1 MRFYVMNKFLV
12 RLIVFISAALLS
24 FSSFSQVE
32 DCFLINLKNEKIEVE
47 VNEIYGGYYFSKS
60 KQRFLGQDIL
70 LGDNQIST
78 ISGNE
83 SNYPDVLEND
93 IDYKLIISNILV
105 KKLGYSTNQ
114 DIENNILVTTTQEDN
129 YSYSFILVYSY
140 KNNRI
145 VLTDVFYLEENVDK
159 REGENTLYKVNVK
172 YPESIIYLGK
182 YDRRALSDFIVN
194 NLYKSVQ
201 DMTID
206 I

>member
-1 MRFYVMNKFLV
+1 MNKFLV
-12 RLIVFISAALLS
+12 RLIVFISSALLS

-32 DCFLINLKNEKIEVE
+32 DLFLIDLKNKKVEIEV
-47 VNEIYGGYYFSKS
+47 NKIDGDYYFSKS
-60 KQRFLGQDIL
+60 EQRFLGQDIL

-93 IDYKLIISNILV
+93 INYKLIISNTLV
-105 KKLGYSTNQ
+105 KKLGYSSNQ
-114 DIENNILVTTTQEDN
+114 NVGNNIILTTTQEDN
-129 YSYSFILVYSY
+129 SNYSFILVYSY
-140 KNNRI
+140 KNNKI
-145 VLTDVFYLEENVDK
+145 VLTDVLYLEENFDK
-159 REGENTLYKVNVK
+159 REGENTIYKVNVQS
-172 YPESIIYLGK
+172 PESIINLEN

-206 I
+206 INL

>member
-1 MRFYVMNKFLV
+1 MNKFLV
-12 RLIVFISAALLS
+12 RLIVFISSALLS

-32 DCFLINLKNEKIEVE
+32 DLFLIDLKNKKVEIEV
-47 VNEIYGGYYFSKS
+47 NKIDGDYYFSKS
-60 KQRFLGQDIL
+60 EQRFLGQDIL

-93 IDYKLIISNILV
+93 INYKLIISNTLV
-105 KKLGYSTNQ
+105 KKLGYSAKQNVG
-114 DIENNILVTTTQEDN
+114 NNIILTTTQEDN
-129 YSYSFILVYSY
+129 SNYSFILVYSY
-140 KNNRI
+140 KNNKI
-145 VLTDVFYLEENVDK
+145 VLTDVLYLEENFDK
-159 REGENTLYKVNVK
+159 REGENTIYKVNVQS
-172 YPESIIYLGK
+172 PESIINLEN

-206 I
+206 INL